1 MCNHLGRRYGCIA
14 SRASEH
20 LINKGKN
27 LNIELTYSL
36 QWEHGTSG
44 QFIIPQ
50 GDVHFLMML
59 LLDSIQLCLN
69 VHHIHFQMTY
79 PGTDFHLDSLYI
91 MIQVLGDIQCL
102 KNENLWAH
110 EYVWLLLPIFIQTN
124 PPNNLRLCM
133 GTLEIKIKQQQQK
146 QSQSFIR
153 LCHHWAQKFKTLYSK
168 NVMQCIISVAQIHC
182 TYS

>member
-36 QWEHGTSG
+36 QWERGTSG

-59 LLDSIQLCLN
+59 LLDSIQPCLN

-79 PGTDFHLDSLYI
+79 SGTDFHLDSLYI

-102 KNENLWAH
+102 KNESLWAH

-146 QSQSFIR
+146 
-153 LCHHWAQKFKTLYSK
+153 
-168 NVMQCIISVAQIHC
+168 
-182 TYS
+182 